1 MALRRGFKAEAET
14 IAAEIRSDLRISLY
28 SRLDP
33 HLLAG
38 HLDIQLWPL
47 SWLNHGPSS
56 VEGLGEA
63 ITYLTAVDTSAFS
76 AVTVFCGTVRTIVH
90 NDGQSLARQ
99 ASNISHEAAHA
110 LLLHPP
116 GPALDRRG
124 CRLWN
129 ADVEDEA
136 NWLGG
141 TLLIPGPAARRA
153 ARQRLSLDQ
162 IADHFG
168 CSTEMARWRLNMT
181 GARRL
186 QTA

>member
-1 MALRRGFKAEAET
+1 MALRRGFKTEAET
-14 IAAEIRSDLRISLY
+14 IAAEIRSDLKVSLH

-33 HLLAG
+33 QLLAE

-47 SWLNHGPSS
+47 SQLNHSTSS
-56 VEGLGEA
+56 VEGLAEA
-63 ITYLTAVDTSAFS
+63 ITYLTAADTSVFS
-76 AVTVFCGTVRTIVH
+76 AVTVFSGTVRTIVH

-99 ASNISHEAAHA
+99 ASNISHEVAHG

-116 GPALDRRG
+116 GPVLDQRG
-124 CRLWN
+124 CRLWI
-129 ADVEDEA
+129 ADAEDEA

-153 ARQRLSLDQ
+153 ARNRRSLDQ
-162 IADHFG
+162 IADQFG